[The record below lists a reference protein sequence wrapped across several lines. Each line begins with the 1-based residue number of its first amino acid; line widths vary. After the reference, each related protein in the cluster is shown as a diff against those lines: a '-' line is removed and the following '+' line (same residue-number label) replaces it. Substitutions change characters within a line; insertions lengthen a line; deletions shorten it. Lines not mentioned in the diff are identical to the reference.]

1 MAFKSII
8 AHRLYRASP
17 SASVVK
23 TLCSEA
29 WPLTGKTEDCARA
42 LKHAWLKRGGKVYGR
57 FNDAAGENPL
67 PAWLGGWHG
76 EAFSFLK
83 FTEQW
88 LQHAEVLL
96 AQTEDVLDAYCF
108 FVHETLE
115 SGEVCWLFLAAHEPA
130 FVING
135 DMSLDETHYLDASHI
150 LMAAKINITEWD
162 KGDSNKYLT
171 FVRAPG
177 EKELSEWFEKVVGFT
192 DKLDTAKQT
201 EQLLAVVEDYAR
213 KLPDEVAE
221 QTREKVVEYFLEQS
235 KAGESVTLEA
245 LSQNVTPDSAEE
257 FKAFAVNH
265 ESKPPADMVPHAGQL
280 RQYVRISG
288 RNEQMSMSFSSGC
301 LGDAVVYDAQ
311 SDSLTIK
318 NIPPALKARLL
329 KHMK

>member
-17 SASVVK
+17 SAPITK
-23 TLCSEA
+23 TLCSEV

-57 FNDAAGENPL
+57 FHDAAGENPL
-67 PAWLGGWHG
+67 PAWLEGWQG

-83 FTEQW
+83 FSTQW

-96 AQTEDVLDAYCF
+96 GQTEEVLDAYCF
-108 FVHETLE
+108 FAHEALE
-115 SGEVCWLFLAAHEPA
+115 AGEVCWLFLAAHEAA
-130 FVING
+130 FAVNG
-135 DMSLDETHYLDASHI
+135 DMALDDTHYLDTSHI
-150 LMAAKINITEWD
+150 LMAAKINLSEWQS
-162 KGDSNKYLT
+162 GESNKYLT

-201 EQLLAVVEDYAR
+201 EQLLAVVEDYTR

-221 QTREKVVEYFLEQS
+221 QTREKVVEYCLEQS
-235 KAGESVTLEA
+235 KAGESVTIDA

-257 FKAFAVNH
+257 FKAFAMTH
-265 ESKPPADMVPHAGQL
+265 DAKPPSDLVPHAGQL

-301 LGDAVVYDAQ
+301 LGEAVVYDAE

-318 NIPPALKARLL
+318 NIPAALKSRLL

>member
-17 SASVVK
+17 SAPVAK
-23 TLCSEA
+23 TLCKEL

-57 FNDAAGENPL
+57 FSDAAGDNPL
-67 PAWLGGWHG
+67 PAWLEGWQA
-76 EAFSFLK
+76 ENVSFVKL
-83 FTEQW
+83 TEQW

-96 AQTEDVLDAYCF
+96 AQTENVLDVYCV
-108 FVHETLE
+108 FVHEALE
-115 SGEVCWLFLAAHEPA
+115 AGETCWLFLTGHEPA
-130 FVING
+130 FAING
-135 DMSLDETHYLDASHI
+135 DMTLDDAYYLDTNHI
-150 LMAAKINITEWD
+150 LLAAKVNLTEWNS
-162 KGDSNKYLT
+162 GGSNKYLT
-171 FVRAPG
+171 FVRAAG
-177 EKELSEWFEKVVGFT
+177 EKDLSEWFEKVVGFT

-201 EQLLAVVEDYAR
+201 EQLLAVVDDYTR
-213 KLPDEVAE
+213 KLPDELAE
-221 QTREKVVEYFLEQS
+221 QTREKVVEYCLEQS

-245 LSQNVTPDSAEE
+245 LSKSVTPDASDE
-257 FKAFAVNH
+257 FQAFAVSH
-265 ESKPPADMVPHAGQL
+265 ESKPPVDLVPHAGQL

-301 LGDAVVYDAQ
+301 LGEAVVYDAE

-318 NIPPALKARLL
+318 NIPSSLKSRLL